1 MEPGAASYFC
11 TTGTYARIGCKSPEK
26 AIALSS
32 GERSWVT
39 DNTDFGA
46 VSLNPIKMR
55 ASESARI

>member
-46 VSLNPIKMR
+46 VSL
-55 ASESARI
+55 S